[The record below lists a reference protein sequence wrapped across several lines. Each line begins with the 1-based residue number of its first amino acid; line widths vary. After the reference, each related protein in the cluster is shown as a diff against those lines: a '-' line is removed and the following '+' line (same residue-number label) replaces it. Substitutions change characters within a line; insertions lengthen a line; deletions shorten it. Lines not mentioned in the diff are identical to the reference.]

1 MAAKQHLVEQADSQP
16 KTGPFCEQE
25 TEEERVSKMRKE
37 HGSILPIQFCA
48 TNRQSNL
55 ASLPW
60 FSESTN

>member
-25 TEEERVSKMRKE
+25 TEEEERVSKMRKE

-48 TNRQSNL
+48 TNRQ
-55 ASLPW
+55 PIDHY
-60 FSESTN
+60 